1 MLEEM
6 VRAVMKKLIAT
17 NYPHLK
23 LPAVLFAR
31 VDAVSK
37 LDTCG
42 AKEVT
47 VHADGTGERFQG
59 HIDFYWYGYKLTV
72 LDRFGSPDPS
82 FPPLPQVES
91 KLELQEGAVVAV
103 ALPYGDI
110 TPAIL
115 GEVRL

>member
-6 VRAVMKKLIAT
+6 VKAVMKKLIAT

-23 LPAVLFAR
+23 LPAVFFAR
-31 VDAVSK
+31 VDAVSR
-37 LDTCG
+37 LDTCEV
-42 AKEVT
+42 KEVM
-47 VHADGTGERFQG
+47 VYADRTGERFQG
-59 HIDFYWYGYKLTV
+59 HIDIYWYGYKLTV
-72 LDRFGSPDPS
+72 LDRFGNPDPS

-91 KLELQEGAVVAV
+91 KIEFQEGAVVAI